1 MTNENHDLPCKNDV
15 PCKIVFFTLIAGRKQ
30 KDALLTAL
38 SASGLKLINTM
49 YGKGTVQASY
59 LQNVLGLVPEENKII
74 LTGLMP
80 RECAD
85 KVFDLLVRKFEF
97 DKPNTGIAFTIPI
110 EKLSF

>member
-1 MTNENHDLPCKNDV
+1 MTNETHELSCKNET

-30 KDALLTAL
+30 KDALLNAL

-49 YGKGTVQASY
+49 YGKGTVQANY

-74 LTGLMP
+74 ITGLMKL
-80 RECAD
+80 ENAD
-85 KVFDLLVRKFEF
+85 RVFDLLVRKFEF
-97 DKPNTGIAFTIPI
+97 NKPNTGIAFTIPI